1 MTSALAINLL
11 SSLLAF
17 LLGGAARGL
26 HERWKAV
33 SPTRR
38 VWRLGRSAEVV
49 LALSDGP
56 GHDTTF
62 PTLYEGDAEAAGTV
76 SAYLRG
82 VGLRGIETRI
92 IRASTFS
99 RVRDAHSDLVVIG
112 GSRANA
118 LYKEIDRRV
127 SMPYEFKLG
136 RDRADMVRR
145 ADGRV
150 FAQEVVHAKT
160 LRDFAAISFLPSP
173 FDPDRRIVV
182 LAGCGLQGTVAAA
195 KMVTA
200 DGIRQIARLRPP
212 VTPFSVLIEI
222 EIIDGQVTKPHIVDT
237 IHWSA
242 GRPHF
247 DG

>member
-26 HERWKAV
+26 HQRWKAV
-33 SPTRR
+33 GPARR

-56 GHDTTF
+56 GHATTL

-76 SAYLRG
+76 AAYLRSVCG
-82 VGLRGIETRI
+82 ARTRI

-112 GSRANA
+112 GARANG

-127 SMPYEFKLG
+127 SMPYRFTLY
-136 RDRADMVRR
+136 RDRADLVRL

-150 FAQEVVHAKT
+150 FAQEVMHAKT
-160 LRDFAAISFLPSP
+160 VRDFAAISFLPSP
-173 FDPDRRIVV
+173 FDPDRRIVI
-182 LAGCGLQGTVAAA
+182 LAGCGMQATVAAA

-200 DGIRQIARLRPP
+200 DGIRKIARLRPP
-212 VTPFSVLIEI
+212 VTPFSVVIEI
-222 EIIDGQVTKPHIVDT
+222 EIIDGQATKPHITDVV
-237 IHWSA
+237 HWSIRA
-242 GRPHF
+242 
-247 DG
+247 